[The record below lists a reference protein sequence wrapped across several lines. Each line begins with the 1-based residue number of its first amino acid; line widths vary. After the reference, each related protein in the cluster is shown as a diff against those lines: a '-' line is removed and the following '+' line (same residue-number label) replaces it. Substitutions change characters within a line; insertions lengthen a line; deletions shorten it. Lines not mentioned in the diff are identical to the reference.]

1 MKYTVEVTET
11 GDVLGE
17 FTTLVDA
24 QGYATQMESIDTQE
38 DSYTDGYY
46 SIRNLANNELITF

>member
-1 MKYTVEVTET
+1 MKYTVEITET

-38 DSYTDGYY
+38 DSYRDGYY
-46 SIRNLANNELITF
+46 SIRNLSTNELTKF